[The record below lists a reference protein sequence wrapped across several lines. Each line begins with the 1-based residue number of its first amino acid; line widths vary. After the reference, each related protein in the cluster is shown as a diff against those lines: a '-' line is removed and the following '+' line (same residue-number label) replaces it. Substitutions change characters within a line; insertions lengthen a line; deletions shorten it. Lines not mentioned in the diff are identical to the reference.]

1 MATATMSLAVSF
13 FIAMALAAIAH
24 EAGHFAFSAIG
35 KISIKLVSVG
45 VGPVVLR
52 GRLGKTDLELRA
64 LPVAGFV
71 SIVPYQNISKP
82 WMVLCLL
89 GGPLGNCALIGLV
102 AWIDHV
108 SPTLPQYFR
117 DGFGP
122 VVFVSVIYIVVN
134 LLPVRGMSNRHRVAS
149 DGLQIIQLLRG
160 RHSSDHYRAYVE
172 LLRRYGGGTAAQPT
186 AAWNRVAPRLYREE
200 VWANE
205 FTRGEA
211 LDAAQRELAAGEL
224 QPAEEMLILDRLI
237 TVGLVSGDP
246 EYRSHFD
253 EWSVR
258 ARELG
263 PEVTTLKGSRGA
275 ALVELGQVEAGKALL
290 DEVAAA
296 GDASQFDLAMTTMFL
311 SRAEHALGNRAA
323 AQRHLTDARHLF
335 AADSSHPSSRSLA
348 ERTASLIGAGSD

>member
-1 MATATMSLAVSF
+1 MSEVIGILIGLA
-13 FIAMALAAIAH
+13 LGAIAH

-35 KISIKLVSVG
+35 PISIKLVSVG
-45 VGPVVLR
+45 AGPVVLR

-64 LPVAGFV
+64 LPVGGFV
-71 SIVPYQNISKP
+71 SIVPYQNIRKP
-82 WMVLCLL
+82 WIVLYLL

-122 VVFVSVIYIVVN
+122 VVFVSVMYFVVN
-134 LLPVRGMSNRHRVAS
+134 LLPIRVMANGHRVAS

-160 RHSSDHYRAYVE
+160 RHAVDHYRAYVE
-172 LLRRYGGGTAAQPT
+172 LLRRYGGGTAPQPT
-186 AAWNRVAPRLYREE
+186 AAWNRVALKLYREE

-205 FTRGEA
+205 FARGEA
-211 LDAAQRELAAGEL
+211 LGAAQRELVAGEL
-224 QPAEEMLILDRLI
+224 QPAEEMLVLDRLI
-237 TVGLVSGDP
+237 TVGLVLDDP
-246 EYRSHFD
+246 EFRSHFD
-253 EWSVR
+253 QWSAR

-263 PEVTTLKGSRGA
+263 PEIMTLKGSRGA

-290 DEVAAA
+290 EEVEAAV
-296 GDASQFDLAMTTMFL
+296 DASQFDVAMTKIFL

-323 AQRHLTDARHLF
+323 AQRHLMDARSVF
-335 AADSSHPSSRSLA
+335 GADPSYPWYRSLA
-348 ERTASLIGAGSD
+348 ERTASLIGAGTG